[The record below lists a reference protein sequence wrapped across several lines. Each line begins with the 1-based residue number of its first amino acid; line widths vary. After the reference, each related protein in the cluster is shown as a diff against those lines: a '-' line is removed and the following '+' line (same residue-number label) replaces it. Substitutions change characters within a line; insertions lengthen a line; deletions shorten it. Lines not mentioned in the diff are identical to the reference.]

1 VIVLKKRS
9 LIKILILSLIFI
21 FIFIV
26 SGCIEKNPLVQPQI
40 DNDENEPLPD
50 TYLLSITVNPYEAG
64 IVLKTPAPNADGTYP
79 NGTSVKLTALPA
91 SGYHFNSWSGDLTG
105 NTNPVTIIIDSLKD
119 ITATFEKTTFK
130 ITISVYPEGRGI
142 VLLTP
147 APNADGTYPSGTSVK
162 LTALPASG
170 YHFNSWSGDLTG
182 NTNPVT
188 IIIDNNKNITANFY
202 KSAIPVET

>member
-1 VIVLKKRS
+1 M
-9 LIKILILSLIFI
+9 SLIFI

-40 DNDENEPLPD
+40 DNDENEPLPG

-105 NTNPVTIIIDSLKD
+105 NTNPVTIIID
-119 ITATFEKTTFK
+119 
-130 ITISVYPEGRGI
+130 
-142 VLLTP
+142 
-147 APNADGTYPSGTSVK
+147 
-162 LTALPASG
+162 
-170 YHFNSWSGDLTG
+170 
-182 NTNPVT
+182 
-188 IIIDNNKNITANFY
+188 NNKNITANFY